1 MTVKGSLQR
10 MLKHSDKCSRNKNM
24 NKQEITAMN
33 TELKNIADFCKKN
46 WSEYCEF
53 TIKTADRVCENR
65 FLFDSPRDM
74 ERTESEVAFGD
85 KIDWYYKLNGDEEF
99 MFQLNR
105 HGYLIQLG
113 QAYYLTG
120 DEKYLK
126 KFCTILN
133 DWLDTVP
140 CDYKNNSP
148 WRPLETGMRGDRW
161 LKALSYIDGT
171 KCFSRELKEKIE
183 KSLLTHI
190 ELLKKAHSGFQKG
203 SNWGIIQDSGLFH
216 IGVYFNDK
224 DIINLA
230 LERLNQET
238 DLQIMSDGF
247 QWEQSNNYHNEV
259 LLVLLDVVIDAD
271 KNNIPVPDE
280 FKKKIEKMAEAALK
294 MIKPNAHNP
303 LFGDSDDTDMRDIMS
318 RCALVFERADFKF
331 YGFESL
337 DYNTVWM
344 TGYESI
350 EKYNEIESRMPAF
363 ANAYLTDSGNYV
375 LRENQTCTSNYLCFH
390 NGYTGAGHA
399 HADKLHF
406 DLMIKG
412 REVLVDA
419 GRYTYLNNSQRRY
432 IKSPKAHNVCLIDN
446 KQYLKMTSQ
455 WETKIP
461 ALAVQYPCFDN
472 EYCTLIGG
480 AHLGYMKSKGA
491 FTERKIL
498 HIKPDIYII
507 VDAFKAKGFHT
518 YQQYFHFAPTGNVNI
533 CDKKAEFDDGS
544 VKTVIHF
551 LTPNSKLT
559 KEKSIYSSNYNAVC
573 DNDCV
578 KSSFSAV
585 GDNCAVTVI
594 YGNKKEAFEPFD
606 ISLVR
611 AKAARSEKILSY
623 KKALGI
629 VIKTQEKDYTVNLAF
644 KELKEPFE
652 CNGKIGS
659 GFITVFCG
667 DKIIFNKW

>member
-1 MTVKGSLQR
+1 
-10 MLKHSDKCSRNKNM
+10 
-24 NKQEITAMN
+24 MN
-33 TELKNIADFCKKN
+33 TELRNIADFCKRN

-53 TIKTADRVCENR
+53 TIKTADRVCDNC

-74 ERTESEVAFGD
+74 ERTENEVAFGER
-85 KIDWYYKLNGDEEF
+85 IDWYYKLNGDEEF

-126 KFCTILN
+126 KFCAILN

-148 WRPLETGMRGDRW
+148 WRSLETGMRGDKW
-161 LKALSYIDGT
+161 LKALRYIDKT
-171 KCFSRELKEKIE
+171 EYFSKELKEKIE

-190 ELLKKAHSGFQKG
+190 DLLKKAHSGFQKG

-271 KNNIPVPDE
+271 KNNITLPNRLKD
-280 FKKKIEKMAEAALK
+280 KIERMAQAALK
-294 MIKPNAHNP
+294 TIKPNAHNP

-318 RCALVFERADFKF
+318 RCALVFGRADFKY

-337 DYNTVWM
+337 DYNTVWL
-344 TGYESI
+344 TGYDSI
-350 EKYNEIESRMPAF
+350 EKYNQIESGMPEF
-363 ANAYLTDSGNYV
+363 TNAYLTDSGNYV
-375 LRENQTCTSNYLCFH
+375 LRENQTSNSNYLCFH

-412 REVLVDA
+412 RDVLVDA
-419 GRYTYLNNSQRRY
+419 GRYTYLNNAQRRY

-446 KQYLKMTSQ
+446 KQYLEMTSQ
-455 WETKIP
+455 WETKNP
-461 ALAVQYPCFDN
+461 ALAVQYPCFNN

-480 AHLGYMKSKGA
+480 AHLGYLKSKGI

-498 HIKPDIYII
+498 HIKPDIYMII
-507 VDAFKAKGFHT
+507 DVFKAKGFHT
-518 YQQYFHFAPTGNVNI
+518 YQQYFHFAPTGSVNI
-533 CDKKAEFDDGS
+533 CSKKAVFDDGT
-544 VKTVIHF
+544 VKSELYFI
-551 LTPNSKLT
+551 TPNAKIS
-559 KEKSIYSSNYNAVC
+559 KEKSSYSSNYNAVC

-585 GDNCAVTVI
+585 GNNCAVTVI
-594 YGNKKEAFEPFD
+594 YGNKKEAFEPFNV
-606 ISLVR
+606 SLVR
-611 AKAARSEKILSY
+611 VKAARSEKILSY

-629 VIKTQEKDYTVNLAF
+629 VIKTREKEYTVNLAF

-652 CNGKIGS
+652 CNEKIGS
-659 GFITVFCG
+659 GVITVFCG

>member
-1 MTVKGSLQR
+1 
-10 MLKHSDKCSRNKNM
+10 
-24 NKQEITAMN
+24 MN
-33 TELKNIADFCKKN
+33 TELRKIADFCKEN
-46 WSEYCEF
+46 RSDDCTFAIE
-53 TIKTADRVCENR
+53 TADRVCENR

-74 ERTESEVAFGD
+74 ERTENEVSFGE
-85 KIDWYYKLNGDEEF
+85 KINWYYKLNGDEEF

-120 DEKYLK
+120 DDKYLK
-126 KFCTILN
+126 KFAEILN

-148 WRPLETGMRGDRW
+148 WRSLETGMRGDKW
-161 LKALSYIDGT
+161 LKALRYIDGT
-171 KCFSRELKEKIE
+171 EYFSNELKEKFD

-216 IGVYFNDK
+216 IGVYFKDN

-259 LLVLLDVVIDAD
+259 LLMLLDVVIDAD
-271 KNNIPVPDE
+271 KNNIILPNGL
-280 FKKKIEKMAEAALK
+280 KNKIERMADAALK
-294 MIKPNAHNP
+294 TIKPNGHNP

-318 RCALVFERADFKF
+318 RCALVFGRPDFKY
-331 YGFESL
+331 YGFDVL
-337 DYNTVWM
+337 DYNTVWL
-344 TGYESI
+344 TGFDSI
-350 EKYNEIESRMPAF
+350 EKYNSIDSQMPAF
-363 ANAYLTDSGNYV
+363 TNAYLTDSGNYV
-375 LRENQTCTSNYLCFH
+375 LRENQTSTSNYLCFH
-390 NGYTGAGHA
+390 NGYTGGGHA

-412 REVLVDA
+412 RDVLVDA

-432 IKSPKAHNVCLIDN
+432 IKSAKAHNVCLIDN
-446 KQYLKMTSQ
+446 KQYIEMTSQ
-455 WETKIP
+455 WETRNP
-461 ALAVQYPCFDN
+461 ALAVQYPYFDN
-472 EYCTLIGG
+472 EHCTLIGG
-480 AHLGYMKSKGA
+480 AHLGYFKLKSA
-491 FTERKIL
+491 LAERKIL

-507 VDAFKAKGFHT
+507 IDAFRVRGIHS
-518 YQQYFHFAPTGNVNI
+518 YQQYFHFAPTGKVNI
-533 CDKKAEFDDGS
+533 CGKKAEFDDGK
-544 VKTVIHF
+544 VKAELNF
-551 LTPNSKLT
+551 LTPNAKIT
-559 KEKSIYSSNYNAVC
+559 KEKSVYSSNYNAVC

-578 KSSFSAV
+578 KTNFSAF
-585 GDNCAVTVI
+585 GNNYAVTVI
-594 YGNKKEAFEPFD
+594 YGNDKGNFTPYD
-606 ISLVR
+606 VSLVR
-611 AKAARSEKILSY
+611 AKASRSEKMVLY
-623 KKALGI
+623 KQASGI
-629 VIKTQEKDYTVNLAF
+629 VIKTPEKEYTINLAF

-659 GFITVFCG
+659 GLITVFCD
-667 DKIIFNKW
+667 DKMIFNKW

>member
-1 MTVKGSLQR
+1 
-10 MLKHSDKCSRNKNM
+10 
-24 NKQEITAMN
+24 MN
-33 TELKNIADFCKKN
+33 TELKNIAAFCKEN
-46 WSEYCEF
+46 RSEYCEF
-53 TIKTADRVCENR
+53 TIKTADRVCDNR

-74 ERTESEVAFGD
+74 ERTENEVAFGE

-113 QAYYLTG
+113 QAYYLTD

-126 KFCTILN
+126 KFCEILN

-148 WRPLETGMRGDRW
+148 WRSLETGMRGDKW
-161 LKALSYIDGT
+161 LKALRYIDGT
-171 KCFSRELKEKIE
+171 EYFSKELKEKIE
-183 KSLLTHI
+183 KSLFIHI

-259 LLVLLDVVIDAD
+259 LLMLLDVVIDAD
-271 KNNIPVPDE
+271 KNNITLP
-280 FKKKIEKMAEAALK
+280 KRLKTKIERMAEAALK
-294 MIKPNAHNP
+294 TIKPNAHNP

-318 RCALVFERADFKF
+318 RCALVFGRADFKY
-331 YGFESL
+331 YGFDSL
-337 DYNTVWM
+337 DYNTVWL

-350 EKYNEIESRMPAF
+350 EKYNQIESRMPEF
-363 ANAYLTDSGNYV
+363 KNAYLTDSGNYV
-375 LRENQTCTSNYLCFH
+375 LRENQTSTSNYLCFH
-390 NGYTGAGHA
+390 NGYTGGGHA

-406 DLMIKG
+406 DLMVKG

-419 GRYTYLNNSQRRY
+419 GRYTYLNNPQRRY

-455 WETKIP
+455 WETKSP

-480 AHLGYMKSKGA
+480 AHLGYLKSKG
-491 FTERKIL
+491 TLIERKIL

-507 VDAFKAKGFHT
+507 IDGFKTKFFHT
-518 YQQYFHFAPTGNVNI
+518 YQQYFHFAPTGKVNI
-533 CDKKAEFDDGS
+533 CGNKAEFDDGT
-544 VKTVIHF
+544 VKTVMHF
-551 LTPNSKLT
+551 LTPNAKVI
-559 KEKSIYSSNYNAVC
+559 KDKSIYSSNYNAVC

-585 GDNCAVTVI
+585 GDNCAITVI
-594 YGNKKEAFEPFD
+594 YGNNKEAFELFD
-606 ISLVR
+606 VSLVK
-611 AKAARSEKILSY
+611 AKAARSEKILSC
-623 KKALGI
+623 KKAMGI
-629 VIKTQEKDYTVNLAF
+629 VIKTQNKDYTVNLAF
-644 KELKEPFE
+644 NELKEPFE

-659 GFITVFCG
+659 GFITIFCG
-667 DKIIFNKW
+667 DKMIFNKW

>member
-1 MTVKGSLQR
+1 
-10 MLKHSDKCSRNKNM
+10 
-24 NKQEITAMN
+24 MN
-33 TELKNIADFCKKN
+33 TELKKIADFCKENRSDDCKFAI
-46 WSEYCEF
+46 E
-53 TIKTADRVCENR
+53 TADRVCENR

-74 ERTESEVAFGD
+74 ERTENEVSFGE
-85 KIDWYYKLNGDEEF
+85 KINWYYKLNGDEEF

-120 DEKYLK
+120 NEKYLK
-126 KFCTILN
+126 KFCAILN

-140 CDYKNNSP
+140 CDYKSNSP
-148 WRPLETGMRGDRW
+148 WRSLETGMRGDKW
-161 LKALSYIDGT
+161 LKALRYIEGT
-171 KCFSRELKEKIE
+171 EYFSNEIKEKFD

-216 IGVYFNDK
+216 IGVYFKDT

-259 LLVLLDVVIDAD
+259 LLMLLDVVIDAD
-271 KNNIPVPDE
+271 KNNIILPNGL
-280 FKKKIEKMAEAALK
+280 KNKIEKIADAALK
-294 MIKPNAHNP
+294 TIKPNGHNP

-318 RCALVFERADFKF
+318 RCALVFDRPDFKY
-331 YGFESL
+331 YGFEVL

-344 TGYESI
+344 TGFDSV
-350 EKYNEIESRMPAF
+350 EKYNSIASKMPAF
-363 ANAYLTDSGNYV
+363 ANAYLMDSGNYV
-375 LRENQTCTSNYLCFH
+375 LRENQTSTSNYLCFH
-390 NGYTGAGHA
+390 NGYTGGGHA

-412 REVLVDA
+412 RDVLVDA
-419 GRYTYLNNSQRRY
+419 GRYTYLNNKQRRY

-446 KQYLKMTSQ
+446 KQYIEMTSQ
-455 WETKIP
+455 WGTKNP

-472 EYCTLIGG
+472 ENCTLIGG
-480 AHLGYMKSKGA
+480 AHLGYFKLKSA
-491 FTERKIL
+491 LTERKIL
-498 HIKPDIYII
+498 YIKPDIYII
-507 VDAFKAKGFHT
+507 IDVFKAKFFHT
-518 YQQYFHFAPTGNVNI
+518 YQQYFHFAPTGKVNI
-533 CDKKAEFDDGS
+533 CGKKAEFDDGK
-544 VKTVIHF
+544 VKAELHF
-551 LTPNSKLT
+551 LTPNAKIT

-578 KSSFSAV
+578 KTNFSAF
-585 GDNCAVTVI
+585 GNNYAVTVI
-594 YGNKKEAFEPFD
+594 CGNDKENFTPYD
-606 ISLVR
+606 VSLVR
-611 AKAARSEKILSY
+611 AKASRSEKMLLY
-623 KKALGI
+623 KQASGI
-629 VIKTQEKDYTVNLAF
+629 VIKTPEKEYTINLAF
-644 KELKEPFE
+644 KELKEPLE

-659 GFITVFCG
+659 GLITVFCD
-667 DKIIFNKW
+667 DKTIFNKW